1 MIRVLIVDDKPEN
14 LYLLRSL
21 LQGHGCA
28 VDEAHHGAEALN
40 KARQA
45 PPDLIISDLLM
56 PVMDGYTLLRQWKA
70 DEQLQTVPFV
80 VYTATYTEPE
90 DERLALD
97 LGADAFIIKPVEPEP
112 FMGMVLEVLSKKGGG
127 ELPPSRAPEGD
138 KPDLLK
144 EYSEVIVHKLEQK
157 LFQLEQVNHA
167 LQEEMARRQ
176 QAEEELLEARQDWE
190 NIFQATGHPTII
202 MDLDHGI
209 IAANKKCAEITG
221 KSLEELLNAKCYE
234 VFHASGKPP
243 PNCPMQALLESGST
257 ESLEIEMEA
266 LGGYYL
272 VTCTP
277 VFDRVG
283 NIRKVIHAAT
293 DITQRREMEKEL
305 RKSEERFRRIYD
317 EAPVMMHSIDRNR
330 VLRNINK
337 KWLQTLGYER
347 AEVLGNTVDLIM
359 TPESRAS
366 LEEILEEFW
375 SVGEVRD
382 VPYEY
387 VKKDGT
393 VLNVILDSIV
403 WDDPTWGQISL
414 SVIRDV
420 TQRRMLQRQ
429 LLQAQKME
437 AIGTLAGGVAH
448 DFNNILQV
456 ALGYS
461 DLLLGKEGLPRRY
474 RADIQRINEAS
485 KRGADLVDRLL
496 TFSRKTE
503 PKRFP
508 LNLNRRIR
516 ELHKM
521 LERTIPKM
529 IEIQLSLAENLAT
542 INADAIQVD
551 QVLMNL
557 AVNARSAMPE
567 GGRLILET
575 ENAFLDEEYAASYL
589 HAEPGQYVL
598 LTVTDTGCG
607 MEPETLEHIFEPFYT
622 EKGVGEGTGL
632 GLSTVYGIVH
642 QHGGH
647 IRCYSEP
654 GYGTTFKIYFP
665 ALVSEERVEEEPTRP
680 LPRGGSESILL
691 VDDEEPILDLGSKIL
706 TNAGYKVITASSGK
720 EALDI
725 YERRSDEIAVV
736 ILDLIMP
743 KMGGRQCL
751 EALLDIDPS
760 MKAVIASGYSADAMT
775 KEIPVSGAKGFIK
788 KPYAI
793 RQLLEVVREVLD
805 AE

>member
-1 MIRVLIVDDKPEN
+1 MIRVLIVDDKSEN

-28 VDEAHHGAEALN
+28 VDEARHGAEALN

-70 DEQLQTVPFV
+70 DEQLQTIPFV

-97 LGADAFIIKPVEPEP
+97 LGADAFIVKPVEPEP
-112 FMGMVLEVLSKKGGG
+112 FMGLVLEVLAKKGRG
-127 ELPPSRAPEGD
+127 ELPSSMASEGH

-144 EYSEVIVHKLEQK
+144 EYSEVLVHKLEQK

-167 LQEEMARRQ
+167 LKEEMGRRQ
-176 QAEEELLEARQDWE
+176 QAEAELREARQDWE
-190 NIFQATGHPTII
+190 NIFQATGHPTVIL
-202 MDLDHGI
+202 DLEHRI
-209 IAANKKCAEITG
+209 IAANRKCAEITG
-221 KSLEELLNAKCYE
+221 KSVEELLNAKCHE
-234 VFHASGKPP
+234 VFPTNCRRPP
-243 PNCPMQALLESGST
+243 HCTMQTLPESGST
-257 ESLEIEMEA
+257 DKTEMELEV

-277 VFDRVG
+277 VFDQEG

-293 DITQRREMEKEL
+293 DITQRRETEREL
-305 RKSEERFRRIYD
+305 RNSENRFRRIYD
-317 EAPVMMHSIDRNR
+317 EAPVMMHSIDRDR
-330 VLRNINK
+330 VLRNVNK

-347 AEVLGNTVDLIM
+347 DEVLGNTVDLIM

-366 LEEILEEFW
+366 LQEILKEFW

-414 SVIRDV
+414 SAIRDV

-448 DFNNILQV
+448 DFNNILQI

-461 DLLLGKEGLPRRY
+461 ELILGDKGLPRRY
-474 RADIQRINEAS
+474 KADIQKINEAS
-485 KRGADLVDRLL
+485 RRGADLVERLL

-516 ELHKM
+516 ELRKM

-542 INADAIQVD
+542 INADATQVD

-557 AVNARSAMPE
+557 AVNARSAMPD
-567 GGRLILET
+567 GGRLIFET
-575 ENAFLDEEYAASYL
+575 ENVFLDEEYVASYL

-607 MEPETLEHIFEPFYT
+607 MEAETLEHVFEPFYT
-622 EKGVGEGTGL
+622 KKGIGEGTGL
-632 GLSTVYGIVH
+632 GLSTVYGIVR

-654 GYGTTFKIYFP
+654 GHGTTFKIYFP
-665 ALVSEERVEEEPTRP
+665 ALVSEERLEEEPTRP
-680 LPRGGSESILL
+680 PPRGGSESILL
-691 VDDEEPILDLGSKIL
+691 VDDEEPILDLGSRIL
-706 TNAGYKVITASSGK
+706 TNAGYEVITASNGK

-725 YERRSDEIAVV
+725 YERRSDEIALV

-775 KEIPVSGAKGFIK
+775 MEIPVSGAKGFIK

-793 RQLLEVVREVLD
+793 RQLLEAVREVLD